1 MALCLLSK
9 QILLTEMA
17 IIIHGSSA
25 GVQDKHFIR
34 LLPPNKMTLHRRGPC
49 LDMWIM
55 HAVCLRTEAG
65 GGNTALIVLL
75 KTSWRLKCRIMVF
88 IVKNKVWVVTGQ
100 RVCSKVTEH
109 KKKKKNNIQG
119 SHMSS
124 ELRHA
129 PLQAGA
135 ALRLYLCL
143 KPSMMVALQPPF
155 SRSLDLV
162 VWWGLIPQLT
172 YYCWTGLWLRQKNKQ
187 RKGLACCRLVLMQSN
202 CQGDQSQS
210 QQIRTN

>member
-34 LLPPNKMTLHRRGPC
+34 LLPPNKMTLHRQGPC

-109 KKKKKNNIQG
+109 KKKKKTTYKAPTWALNWDM
-119 SHMSS
+119 HRCRP
-124 ELRHA
+124 EL
-129 PLQAGA
+129 
-135 ALRLYLCL
+135 LYVSIFVWS
-143 KPSMMVALQPPF
+143 PAWWWPF
-155 SRSLDLV
+155 N
-162 VWWGLIPQLT
+162 PHFPE
-172 YYCWTGLWLRQKNKQ
+172 
-187 RKGLACCRLVLMQSN
+187 A
-202 CQGDQSQS
+202 
-210 QQIRTN
+210 